1 MMFGYD
7 TRISMDED
15 WEDDINEYEAEE
27 MDTIEG
33 KIGNNKH
40 WLADNE
46 NCHSAEC
53 DSDRAY
59 HKRRIKE
66 LEDRRY
72 QISQERI
79 EREMKK
85 QADEY
90 D

>member
-1 MMFGYD
+1 MDDEYD
-7 TRISMDED
+7 
-15 WEDDINEYEAEE
+15 EYEAEE

-33 KIGNNKH
+33 KIENNRR
-40 WLADNE
+40 WLADND
-46 NCHSAEC
+46 NCHSPQI
-53 DSDRAY
+53 DRDREY
-59 HKRRIKE
+59 HESRINE